1 MPRSVVADRPSVA
14 GAWCPL
20 GVRATAVRKST
31 NGRALCEPAPD
42 DGVGQE
48 GAVDGA
54 CQEDEAEPDG
64 CARLL
69 AGSGMK
75 VVGGAF

>member
-1 MPRSVVADRPSVA
+1 MPRRPGPTGRSCDGA
-14 GAWCPL
+14 GCPL

-31 NGRALCEPAPD
+31 NGRELCEPAPD

-54 CQEDEAEPDG
+54 CQADEAEPDA

-75 VVGGAF
+75 VVGGAV